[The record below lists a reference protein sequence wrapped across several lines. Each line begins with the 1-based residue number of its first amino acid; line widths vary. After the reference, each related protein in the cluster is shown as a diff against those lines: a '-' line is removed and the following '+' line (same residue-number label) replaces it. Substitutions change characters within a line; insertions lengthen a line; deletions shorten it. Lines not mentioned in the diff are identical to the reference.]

1 MVASASPLCV
11 GDGRGFPAMS
21 DTFIPARLAMARAIR
36 QMTATDL
43 AAESGITPSWVSQAE
58 NLKRTPS
65 FELVREFARVLNFPV
80 EFFYRPV
87 VNLPPADAFHFRAS
101 SRLAKKDEA
110 TARSLSTLAIELSDW
125 IEATYHSPP
134 PAIPEI
140 QDLIGSDDDVLPEQ
154 AAEALRGA
162 WGLGVTPIKDLLQLL
177 ESKGAKVYSAGGP
190 LQAIDAFSFRHGT
203 TPVIFLNVHKSAER
217 LRFDLA
223 HELGHLVMHGGS
235 LQVEPGKEKEQAA
248 NEFASSFLMP
258 RSDVIGAIRGNN
270 LALEDVLMLKR
281 RWRVSAMAL
290 NLRAHRLG
298 VISDWTYGAL
308 AKQLSMAGFR
318 RGEPG
323 SDLRAETSSLLTQ
336 VLADMRSRGQGF
348 AEIARQLGV
357 RSPDVQ
363 NLMLGIVTFAVRD
376 DSASNAGRPRGGSV
390 APVAD
395 LNARRSRSP
404 R

>member
-1 MVASASPLCV
+1 
-11 GDGRGFPAMS
+11 MS
-21 DTFIPARLAMARAIR
+21 TTFIPARLEMARAIR

-43 AAESGITPSWVSQAE
+43 ASAASISAPWISQIENVKKTPG
-58 NLKRTPS
+58 P
-65 FELVREFARVLNFPV
+65 ELVRELARVLNFPV

-87 VNLPPADAFHFRAS
+87 KSQPPSDAFHFRATS
-101 SRLAKKDEA
+101 KLAKKDEA

-125 IEATYHSPP
+125 IEATYHSPA
-134 PAIPEI
+134 PAVPEV
-140 QDLIGSDDDVLPEQ
+140 QDLIGSDDELSPEQ
-154 AAEALRGA
+154 AAEAVRGA
-162 WGLGVTPIKDLLQLL
+162 WGLGVAPVKNLLQLL

-190 LQAIDAFSFRHGT
+190 LQAIDAFSFRHGA

-235 LQVEPGKEKEQAA
+235 LSVEPGKEKEQAA
-248 NEFASSFLMP
+248 NDFASSFLMP
-258 RSDVIGAIRGNN
+258 RSDVIGAIHGNN
-270 LALEDVLMLKR
+270 LMLEDVLMLKR

-298 VISDWTYGAL
+298 VISEWTYSTL

-323 SDLRAETSSLLTQ
+323 SDLRAESSSLLTQ
-336 VLADMRSRGQGF
+336 VMSDMRSRGQGF
-348 AEIARQLGV
+348 SELARLLDV
-357 RSPDVQ
+357 RAQDVQ
-363 NLMLGIVTFAVRD
+363 DLMLGIVTFAIQGDGVVRSRSTAD
-376 DSASNAGRPRGGSV
+376 LRDASL

-395 LNARRSRSP
+395 LNARRGRS
-404 R
+404 

>member
-1 MVASASPLCV
+1 MSA
-11 GDGRGFPAMS
+11 
-21 DTFIPARLAMARAIR
+21 TFIPARLEMARAIR

-43 AAESGITPSWVSQAE
+43 AAAAGTTAPWVSQAE
-58 NLKRTPS
+58 NIKKTPS
-65 FELVREFARVLNFPV
+65 PDLIREFARVLNFPV
-80 EFFYRPV
+80 GFFYRPV
-87 VNLPPADAFHFRAS
+87 TSLPPSDAFHFRAT

-125 IEATYHSPP
+125 IERTYRAPE
-134 PAIPEI
+134 PAIPEV
-140 QDLIGSDDDVLPEQ
+140 QDLIDSDDELAPEQ

-162 WGLGVTPIKDLLQLL
+162 WGLGVAPIKNMVQLL

-190 LQAIDAFSFRHGT
+190 LQAIDAFSFRHGS

-235 LQVEPGKEKEQAA
+235 LHVEPGKEKEQAA
-248 NEFASSFLMP
+248 NDFASSFLMP
-258 RSDVIGAIRGNN
+258 RADVLGSIRGN
-270 LALEDVLMLKR
+270 LMLEDVLILKR

-298 VISDWTYGAL
+298 VISEWTYSTL

-323 SDLRAETSSLLTQ
+323 SDLLVESSSLLTQ
-336 VLADMRSRGQGF
+336 VMSDLRSGGEGF
-348 AEIARQLGV
+348 SDIARVLDV
-357 RSPDVQ
+357 RAQDVQ
-363 NLMLGIVTFAVRD
+363 DLMLGIVTFAIQGDGVGRSRS
-376 DSASNAGRPRGGSV
+376 SAVLRGVSP

-395 LNARRSRSP
+395 LSSRRSGRTAH
-404 R
+404 

>member
-1 MVASASPLCV
+1 MSA
-11 GDGRGFPAMS
+11 
-21 DTFIPARLAMARAIR
+21 TFIPARLEMARAIR
-36 QMTATDL
+36 QMTATNL
-43 AAESGITPSWVSQAE
+43 AASAGTTPSWVSQAE
-58 NLKRTPS
+58 NLKKTPTT
-65 FELVREFARVLNFPV
+65 EMVREFARVLNFPI

-87 VNLPPADAFHFRAS
+87 ANLPPSDAFHFRAS

-125 IEATYHSPP
+125 IEATYHSPE
-134 PAIPEI
+134 PAVPEL
-140 QDLIGSDDDVLPEQ
+140 QDLIDSDDELAPEQ

-162 WGLGVTPIKDLLQLL
+162 WGLGVAPVKNLLQLL

-190 LQAIDAFSFRHGT
+190 LQAIDAFSFRHGG

-235 LQVEPGKEKEQAA
+235 LHVEPGKEKEQSA
-248 NEFASSFLMP
+248 NDFASSFLMP
-258 RSDVIGAIRGNN
+258 RADVIGAIRGNN
-270 LALEDVLMLKR
+270 LMLEDVLVLKR

-298 VISDWTYGAL
+298 VISDWTYSNL

-336 VLADMRSRGQGF
+336 VISDMRSRGEGF
-348 AEIARQLGV
+348 AEIARELNV
-357 RSPDVQ
+357 RSQDVQ
-363 NLMLGIVTFAVRD
+363 DLMLGIVTFAIKGDGSSRGRGIGDLRD
-376 DSASNAGRPRGGSV
+376 VSLAQVEDINSRRPT
-390 APVAD
+390 
-395 LNARRSRSP
+395 P
-404 R
+404 RLR

>member
-1 MVASASPLCV
+1 
-11 GDGRGFPAMS
+11 MS
-21 DTFIPARLAMARAIR
+21 DTFVAARLEMARAIR

-43 AAESGITPSWVSQAE
+43 AAASGATPSWISQAE
-58 NLKRTPS
+58 NLKKTPS
-65 FELVREFARVLNFPV
+65 PELVREFARVLDFPL

-87 VNLPPADAFHFRAS
+87 GGLPPSDAFHFRAS

-125 IEATYHSPP
+125 IEATYHAPSPDV
-134 PAIPEI
+134 PEL
-140 QDLIGSDDDVLPEQ
+140 QDLIDSDDDLAPEQ

-162 WGLGVTPIKDLLQLL
+162 WALGVSPVKNLLQLL

-190 LQAIDAFSFRHGT
+190 LRAIDAFSFRHGA
-203 TPVIFLNVHKSAER
+203 TPVIFLNIHKSAER

-235 LQVEPGKEKEQAA
+235 LHVEPGKAKEQAA
-248 NEFASSFLMP
+248 NDFASSFLMP
-258 RSDVIGAIRGNN
+258 RSDVTGAVRGNN
-270 LALEDVLMLKR
+270 LTLEDVLTLKR

-290 NLRAHRLG
+290 NLRANRLG
-298 VISDWTYGAL
+298 LISDWTYGSL

-336 VLADMRSRGQGF
+336 VLADMREQGHGF
-348 AEIARQLGV
+348 AEIARQLNV
-357 RSPDVQ
+357 RSRDVQ
-363 NLMLGIVTFAVRD
+363 DLMLGIVTFAASS
-376 DSASNAGRPRGGSV
+376 DSSRLLPGAQEDILASVTDLGS
-390 APVAD
+390 
-395 LNARRSRSP
+395 RRASP
-404 R
+404 

>member
-1 MVASASPLCV
+1 
-11 GDGRGFPAMS
+11 MS
-21 DTFIPARLAMARAIR
+21 TTFIPARLEMARAIR

-43 AAESGITPSWVSQAE
+43 AAAASISAPWISQIENVKKTPG
-58 NLKRTPS
+58 PDI
-65 FELVREFARVLNFPV
+65 VRELARVLNFPV

-87 VNLPPADAFHFRAS
+87 KSQPPSDAFHFRATS
-101 SRLAKKDEA
+101 KLAKKDEA

-125 IEATYHSPP
+125 IEATYHSPA
-134 PAIPEI
+134 PAVPEV
-140 QDLIGSDDDVLPEQ
+140 QDLIGSDDELAPEQ
-154 AAEALRGA
+154 AAEAVRGA
-162 WGLGVTPIKDLLQLL
+162 WGLGVAPIKNLLQLL

-190 LQAIDAFSFRHGT
+190 LQAIDAFSFRHGA

-235 LQVEPGKEKEQAA
+235 LNLEPGKEKEQAA
-248 NEFASSFLMP
+248 NDFASSFLMP
-258 RSDVIGAIRGNN
+258 RSDVIGAIHGNN
-270 LALEDVLMLKR
+270 LMLEDVLTMKQ

-298 VISDWTYGAL
+298 VISDWTYSTL

-323 SDLRAETSSLLTQ
+323 SDLRAESSSLLTQ
-336 VLADMRSRGQGF
+336 VMSDMRSRGQGF
-348 AEIARQLGV
+348 SELARLLDV
-357 RSPDVQ
+357 RAQDVQ
-363 NLMLGIVTFAVRD
+363 DLMLGIVTFAIQGDGVVRSRSTAD
-376 DSASNAGRPRGGSV
+376 LRDASL

-395 LNARRSRSP
+395 LNARRGRS
-404 R
+404 

>member
-1 MVASASPLCV
+1 
-11 GDGRGFPAMS
+11 
-21 DTFIPARLAMARAIR
+21 MARAIR

-43 AAESGITPSWVSQAE
+43 AAAANISAPWISQIE
-58 NLKRTPS
+58 NVKKVPGPD
-65 FELVREFARVLNFPV
+65 LVRDLARILNFPV

-87 VNLPPADAFHFRAS
+87 ESQPPLDAFHFRATS
-101 SRLAKKDEA
+101 KLAKKDEE

-125 IEATYHSPP
+125 IERTYHSPAP
-134 PAIPEI
+134 MIPEL
-140 QDLIGSDDDVLPEQ
+140 QDLIDSDDDLAPEQ
-154 AAEALRGA
+154 AAEALRGF
-162 WGLGVTPIKDLLQLL
+162 WGLGVAPIKNLLQLL

-190 LQAIDAFSFRHGT
+190 LQAIDAFSFRHRE

-235 LQVEPGKEKEQAA
+235 LNVEPGKEKEQAA
-248 NEFASSFLMP
+248 NDFASAFLMP

-270 LALEDVLMLKR
+270 LMLEDLLTLKR

-290 NLRAHRLG
+290 NLRAHRVG
-298 VISDWTYGAL
+298 VISDWTYSTL

-323 SDLRAETSSLLTQ
+323 SDLHAESSSLLTQ
-336 VLADMRSRGQGF
+336 VMSDLRAQGQGF
-348 AEIARQLGV
+348 TDLARLLDV
-357 RSPDVQ
+357 RARDIQ
-363 NLMLGIVTFAVRD
+363 DLMLGIVTFAIQGDGVVRSP
-376 DSASNAGRPRGGSV
+376 SAGDLRDVSP

-395 LNARRSRSP
+395 LSARRVTR
-404 R
+404 